1 MNLKNLIIKA
11 LHITFLS
18 LAVTGAS
25 GKPEA
30 ETSGLVSK
38 VVDALD
44 QHYLYAESADWR
56 HLRSAL
62 LANSSLSLS
71 SLDKKLAVLHDSD
84 LRIVTSRELAAMQAE
99 TAGHE
104 SGIGLVD
111 FAIAVDQKTGMSKVV
126 TPLVD
131 SPAFRANLLPGDIIF
146 AVDGRRTR
154 SLTHE
159 QVMAMLRGNSGTVR
173 MMVYRRGKYTLLK
186 IAREQWQEH
195 AVSSLLI
202 PTHPDIGYIAI
213 RLFTPESGEQTRK
226 VAESLAT
233 HGVSKYILDLRNNPG
248 GYLDA
253 MAAAGGVF
261 TDQILGWKIR
271 RDNTREPIRS
281 LARPHNTLQLVVLVN
296 EGTASA
302 AEVLAAGLRDTV
314 GARLIGTRTYGRG
327 QMQTFVQ
334 LADGAGVVIPSAQ
347 VQSPHGSRFNKG
359 SGIAPDVFIP
369 VSRRTDDR
377 DPVFKHAIELLSKG

>member
-1 MNLKNLIIKA
+1 MNLKPVIVKA
-11 LHITFLS
+11 LHTTIVL
-18 LAVTGAS
+18 LAVTVAS
-25 GKPEA
+25 GKPEV

-44 QHYLYAESADWR
+44 QHYLYAASADWQ

-71 SLDKKLAVLHDSD
+71 SLDKKLAVLRDSD
-84 LRIVTSRELAAMQAE
+84 LRIVSSQELAGMQAE

-111 FAIAVDQKTGMSKVV
+111 FAVAVDQKTGMSKVV

-131 SPAFRANLLPGDIIF
+131 SPAFKANLLPGDIIF
-146 AVDGRRTR
+146 ALNGRRTR

-159 QVMAMLRGNSGTVR
+159 QVMALLRGNSGMVR
-173 MMVYRRGKYTLLK
+173 MVVHRRGKYMLLK

-202 PTHPDIGYIAI
+202 PSHPDMGYIAI

-226 VAESLAT
+226 VAQSFAKQ
-233 HGVSKYILDLRNNPG
+233 GVTKCILDLRNNPG

-271 RDNTREPIRS
+271 RDNTREPIRPV
-281 LARPHNTLQLVVLVN
+281 AKPHKTLQVVVLVN

-302 AEVLAAGLRDTV
+302 AEVLAAGLRDTL

-334 LADGAGVVIPSAQ
+334 LGDGAGVVIPSAK
-347 VQSPHGSRFNKG
+347 VESPHGSRFNKG
-359 SGIAPDVFIP
+359 FGIVPDVFIP
-369 VSRRTDDR
+369 VSRPTDGR
-377 DPVFKHAIELLSKG
+377 DLVYKHAIELLLKG